1 MTGNFRKNNF
11 NLIRLL
17 AALQVAFNHS
27 LEYLVVHPGPVLAEI
42 QEFSRLFPGVP
53 VFFFISGF
61 LLSRSFEINP
71 KLSEYALN
79 RVLRIYP
86 GLALC
91 TLLSILTVSALYSG
105 AGIGE
110 NWRQFA
116 AWLVFHLTLFQFWEP
131 GFVVEQFGGRFNPS
145 LWSISV
151 ELQFYILLPML
162 YMGVARKPLWMLALL
177 SLFACINY
185 DYHHLGLVEGWIEQF
200 TSYKVYG
207 VSFVPWVWMF
217 LVGVLFQRYF
227 TQLHR
232 VLAGRFLVFL
242 LAYLVVAMF
251 AHRLLGLSIGNNL
264 NFFLYILL
272 ALVVFSGAYSN
283 TGLAER
289 LLGSTDISYGL
300 YIYHVPLVHLMQHFG
315 LSGSIACVPVL
326 LMVSAG
332 FGLLSWRMIERPCM
346 YFKRHPMHAVGRQR
360 LIGEPEI

>member
-1 MTGNFRKNNF
+1 MTGNFRENNF

-42 QEFSRLFPGVP
+42 QEFSKLFPGVP

-71 KLSEYALN
+71 KLSDYALN

-86 GLALC
+86 GLAVC
-91 TLLSILTVSALYSG
+91 TLLSILAVSALHSG
-105 AGIGE
+105 AGGGE
-110 NWRQFA
+110 NWSQFA

-131 GFVVEQFGGRFNPS
+131 GLVVEQFGGKFNPS

-151 ELQFYILLPML
+151 ELQFYILLPVL
-162 YMGVARKPLWMLALL
+162 YGCCAKSLRLLALL
-177 SLFACINY
+177 LLFACINY
-185 DYHHLGLVEGWIEQF
+185 DYHHLGLVEGGIEQF
-200 TSYKVYG
+200 ISYKVYG

-232 VLAGRFLVFL
+232 VLAGRFLVL
-242 LAYLVVAMF
+242 WLAYLVLAMF
-251 AHRLLGLSIGNNL
+251 AHRLFGLSIGNNL

-300 YIYHVPLVHLMQHFG
+300 YIYHAPLVHLMQHFG

-346 YFKRHPMHAVGRQR
+346 YFKRHPMHPVGRQR
-360 LIGEPEI
+360 LIGGPES